1 MNPLTLAITIGACI
15 LASGIVGLFLQ
26 SRLPES
32 YTTGGSRDMLGAVAG
47 LLTLLSA
54 LVLGLLIWTAYG
66 VYSSQNLALQSL
78 AGKVLQL
85 DVALADYG
93 PDADPVRE
101 KLKASV
107 AATISEVWGTAETDA
122 TFVARNLDAA
132 LKNLHNR
139 DQVMATLHPQTD
151 EQKAALATAKGIV
164 EGISQ
169 SRLQMALALTNPI
182 SFPLLFTVAT
192 WAGLIFLGYGLTSK
206 VHVMPVIAAVCG
218 ACAISSA
225 FFLILDLSVPY
236 GGIFH
241 VSPAPLLDVMKVMG
255 RAPGQG

>member
-1 MNPLTLAITIGACI
+1 MNPLTLAASIGACI
-15 LASGIVGLFLQ
+15 LAAGLIGLFLQ
-26 SRLPES
+26 SRLPET
-32 YTTGGSRDMLGAVAG
+32 YTTGGARDMLGAVAG
-47 LLTLLSA
+47 LLTLLCA

-66 VYSSQNLALQSL
+66 VYAGQNLALQSL

-85 DVALADYG
+85 DRALADYG
-93 PDADPVRE
+93 PDASPVRE

-107 AATISEVWGTAETDA
+107 ASTISEVWGSAQTDA

-132 LKNLHNR
+132 MRNMR
-139 DQVMATLHPQTD
+139 VREQAFAALHPQTD
-151 EQKAALATAKGIV
+151 EQKASLAEAKSIA
-164 EGISQ
+164 ESIAQ

-182 SFPLLFTVAT
+182 SLPLLFTVAT

-206 VHVMPVIAAVCG
+206 AHVMTVIAAVLG
-218 ACAISSA
+218 VCAITSA

-236 GGIFH
+236 DGVFH
-241 VSPAPLLDVMKVMG
+241 VSPAPLEDVMKVMG